1 MKKIILIFTI
11 ILPIASSA
19 QAVDHFV
26 NDNSEWYVARVY
38 PNASPEFPNFV
49 ETRTTYYGFLGDSLI
64 NGNTWLKLYS
74 SWDTLFTFNLHYKG
88 LIHSSEGI
96 VLFQDIDNNL
106 DTLYNF
112 NLEIGDSV
120 FFDFGFAAEN
130 IAIIGVDSIQINDL
144 YFKRLTFDEPTFI
157 SFENLNE
164 KWIEGIGSIHG
175 PIFPHEPKLFSSE
188 IPDELDLTCSYTN
201 DIQYWNNSS
210 YDDCFVNIILGIG
223 ERSLDIFNIFPN
235 PFKDFIII
243 EKESHSTPSYY
254 LEIYNSQGQKVQSQ
268 ELINIRQRISLDQ
281 IPVGIY
287 YFKIY
292 HGNQIQTKKI
302 SKLY

>member
-1 MKKIILIFTI
+1 M
-11 ILPIASSA
+11 PIASFA
-19 QAVDHFV
+19 QAVDHFM
-26 NDNSEWYVARVY
+26 NDNSEWYVARVF

-49 ETRTTYYGFLGDSLI
+49 ETRTTYYGFIGDSLI
-64 NGNTWLKLYS
+64 NGITWLKLYS

-88 LIHSSEGI
+88 LIHSSEGV
-96 VLFQDIDNNL
+96 VLFQDVDNNL

-130 IAIIGVDSIQINDL
+130 IAIIGVDSIQINGL
-144 YFKRLTFDEPTFI
+144 YFKRLIFDEPTFI

-201 DIQYWNNSS
+201 GIQYWNNSS
-210 YDDCFVNIILGIG
+210 YDECFINIILGI
-223 ERSLDIFNIFPN
+223 EEPAIDQFDIYPN
-235 PFKDFIII
+235 PFEDFINI
-243 EKESHSTPSYY
+243 EKVNFEYEVTNVD
-254 LEIYNSQGQKVQSQ
+254 IYNIQGYKVYSEKITNNKQRMI
-268 ELINIRQRISLDQ
+268 LDHLPTGVYYVRINQGSK
-281 IPVGIY
+281 Y
-287 YFKIY
+287 
-292 HGNQIQTKKI
+292 QTKAVI
-302 SKLY
+302 KLY

>member
-1 MKKIILIFTI
+1 M
-11 ILPIASSA
+11 PIASFA

-49 ETRTTYYGFLGDSLI
+49 ETITTYYGFIGDSLI
-64 NGNTWLKLYS
+64 NGYTWLKLYS
-74 SWDTLFTFNLHYKG
+74 SWDTLFTFNVHYKG
-88 LIHSSEGI
+88 LIHSSEGV
-96 VLFQDIDNNL
+96 VLFQDVDNNL

-130 IAIIGVDSIQINDL
+130 IAIIGVDSIQINGL
-144 YFKRLTFDEPTFI
+144 YFKRLIFDEPTFI

-223 ERSLDIFNIFPN
+223 ESSQHIFNIFPN

-243 EKESHSTPSYY
+243 EKESLSTTSYY
-254 LEIYNSQGQKVQSQ
+254 LEIYNSQGQIVYSDKQV
-268 ELINIRQRISLDQ
+268 NVKHRISLDHIQ
-281 IPVGIY
+281 KGVY
-287 YFKIY
+287 YLRTIE
-292 HGNQIQTKKI
+292 GNLIQTRKI
-302 SKLY
+302 VKLY